1 MSIAAHEM
9 LLSNKNERSTH
20 THSLDKPTSRKLCDE
35 SLPVQIILL
44 HDSMDVALLSYHDH
58 RAGEQISNCQGS
70 ELYMSINCL
79 TGKGFC
85 FRVIKMFLNE
95 LEMLLTQCCE

>member
-58 RAGEQISNCQGS
+58 RAGEQISNCQDL
-70 ELYMSINCL
+70 ELGMGRLCL
-79 TGKGFC
+79 
-85 FRVIKMFLNE
+85 
-95 LEMLLTQCCE
+95 